1 MKNPLETARKDP
13 ESMKARILAKARTV
27 FGDYGFHGATMRII
41 AQEVGIDVSTLYY
54 HWGDKGDLYE
64 AVILDIT
71 EDLRQEL
78 ARVEKVIKGRPLA
91 QRIEIALDMMTN
103 YLFDHPEVSNLNV
116 MRFFAKTRHE
126 MTWDARIPVF
136 AVDIARSMGMQQADG
151 SVSTDTKMEVMA
163 IMMAIHNFIAGED
176 FFRSMLAMDR
186 PAYVTSV
193 KRTLKFLMIPAFAGV
208 GLESQPG
215 THG

>member
-1 MKNPLETARKDP
+1 MKGRILD
-13 ESMKARILAKARTV
+13 KARLV

-78 ARVEKVIKGRPLA
+78 GRVEKVIRGRDLA
-91 QRIEIALDMMTN
+91 ERIEIALDMMTN

-116 MRFFAKTRHE
+116 LRFFAKTRHE
-126 MTWDARIPVF
+126 MTWDSRIPVF
-136 AVDIARSMGMQQADG
+136 AVDIARSMGMQQPDG
-151 SVSTDTKMEVMA
+151 EVSTDTKMEVMA
-163 IMMAIHNFIAGED
+163 MMMAIHNFIAGED
-176 FFRSMLAMDR
+176 FFRSMLKMDR
-186 PAYVTSV
+186 ETYLQSV

-208 GLESQPG
+208 ELNPHRSLSNA
-215 THG
+215 